1 MARID
6 TTTVFDSFI
15 STTVNETLRANENTT
30 RNRVTTA
37 VGALILSLTFL
48 IGVPGNAFI
57 IWSILART
65 RKHSITTML
74 ILNMAFADGFLM
86 ALTIIFI
93 VYLAK
98 RNWVFWNAGC
108 QLLFYLCN
116 ANMYA
121 SIMLIMLMSLH
132 RLMAVV
138 WPHRE
143 SAFTSK
149 RIIRRLLLGFWILVL
164 VMAVPGYVFRGK
176 AQVNDTNE
184 STREECIPIHPK
196 SWHLIFHYLFETV
209 VGFVIPYT
217 IILASYVCILRRLRQ
232 TKFRRRIRSENLIL
246 IIVVT
251 FCLFW
256 LPYHILNVLQVV
268 IEVFWPKS
276 SFKDTAQSCR
286 FITASLAFVS
296 SSANPVLYTFAG
308 KSYIHKN
315 GLSFMAKLF
324 EGTALDSESRRNR
337 KASREPRDLAL
348 EEKEADSSSTSA
360 SINTEKNKI

>member
-6 TTTVFDSFI
+6 TTTLRYSFVSPPDNDTFI
-15 STTVNETLRANENTT
+15 DDESTV
-30 RNRVTTA
+30 RNPVTTA

-57 IWSILART
+57 IWSILARA
-65 RKHSITTML
+65 RKRSITTLL
-74 ILNMAFADGFLM
+74 ILNLAFADGFLM
-86 ALTIIFI
+86 ALSIFFI
-93 VYLAK
+93 VYFAK
-98 RNWVFWNAGC
+98 RNWVFGNTAC

-116 ANMYA
+116 TNMYA

-143 SAFTSK
+143 SAFTSQ

-164 VMAVPGYVFRGK
+164 VMAIPGYVFRGEEQAK
-176 AQVNDTNE
+176 EPTE
-184 STREECIPIHPK
+184 SPRLECKPK
-196 SWHLIFHYLFETV
+196 HSNSRHLIFHYLFETV

-217 IILASYVCILRRLRQ
+217 IVLASYVCILRSLRQ

-256 LPYHILNVLQVV
+256 LPYHVLNVVQVV
-268 IEVFWPKS
+268 TEMFWPKS
-276 SFKDTAQSCR
+276 SFKDTIQDCR
-286 FITASLAFVS
+286 VITASLAFIS

-337 KASREPRDLAL
+337 KISREPRDLAL
-348 EEKEADSSSTSA
+348 NEREADSSSTSA
-360 SINTEKNKI
+360 SISTEKNKI